1 MKINGELLE
10 TMRAAIAP
18 LDTPERRDAYRRG
31 EFNRSAAVKNLDL
44 RYQTDLASAAGVY
57 RLAYDAGANDRH
69 VETALRR
76 IVPPLGFT
84 TAAYLS

>member
-1 MKINGELLE
+1 
-10 TMRAAIAP
+10 
-18 LDTPERRDAYRRG
+18 
-31 EFNRSAAVKNLDL
+31 
-44 RYQTDLASAAGVY
+44 VY